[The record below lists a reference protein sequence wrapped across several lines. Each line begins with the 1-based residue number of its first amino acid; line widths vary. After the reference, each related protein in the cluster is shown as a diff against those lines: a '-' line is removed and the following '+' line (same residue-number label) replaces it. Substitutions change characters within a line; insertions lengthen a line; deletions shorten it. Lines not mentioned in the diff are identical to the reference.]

1 MSTNQRVLIIE
12 DEHAIAEALKLQ
24 LTKEGYEI
32 EVVYDGRE
40 AIATL
45 MLQRHDLVLLDL
57 IMPGEDGIA
66 ILEKLH
72 DAAISVPVI
81 VTSNLSKEEIRQ
93 KAMDL
98 GAIDFIV
105 KSDTT
110 LEQITD
116 RIKMFFE
123 KGT

>member
-24 LTKEGYEI
+24 LSKEGYEI

-45 MLQRHDLVLLDL
+45 MLQRYDLVLLDL

-72 DAAISVPVI
+72 DATIDVPVI

-93 KAMDL
+93 KAMGL

-110 LEQITD
+110 LEQITN
-116 RIKMFFE
+116 RIKVFFE